1 MWPEDVGL
9 IYFFVKVG
17 GMPFHPNIVVWH
29 TLLGACRKWR
39 HNMDVARM
47 AFHEIFGLD
56 EGDSSAYFC
65 MLNNMYTTNAAI
77 MLEEIQSADASEEIC
92 GLKKSD

>member
-1 MWPEDVGL
+1 ML
-9 IYFFVKVG
+9 Y
-17 GMPFHPNIVVWH
+17 
-29 TLLGACRKWR
+29 RKWG
-39 HNMDVARM
+39 HNIDVARM
-47 AFHEIFGLD
+47 AIHEIFELD